1 MQVALAR
8 HAKGELSTPPEACAA
23 SGPEPDKHK
32 GGAMVFYAQD
42 PAVRLRVKEQLVR
55 DGVPADGKN
64 INKQAGA
71 LWRALSAEEKA
82 AWTQRHAGVA
92 EFNIRSQCRLALI
105 CAHLF

>member
-23 SGPEPDKHK
+23 SVPEPSKHR

-42 PAVRLRVKEQLVR
+42 PAVRSRIKEQLVQ
-55 DGVPADGKN
+55 DGVPPNGRN

-82 AWTQRHAGVA
+82 AWTQRHAGVT
-92 EFNIRSQCRLALI
+92 ELNIRGQFRLDTI
-105 CAHLF
+105 CTHLF